1 MVEKGS
7 IIVDVIP
14 RRLGPWGW
22 PNAAGISGRMSLE
35 RVAECR
41 RNQWPNAV
49 GISGRMGLEYAL
61 ITEKFIWAESLR
73 QESRVS
79 WETHFRKVEDR
90 LDRAFNLM
98 DSMDRRV
105 TTIEICLRRAPC
117 GQILDSDIPV
127 EQCHSALESLSEV
140 PLKFRRRREDP

>member
-22 PNAAGISGRMSLE
+22 PNAAGISGRMALE

-41 RNQWPNAV
+41 RNQRPNVRRNRWPNAV

-61 ITEKFIWAESLR
+61 YQLCAT
-73 QESRVS
+73 
-79 WETHFRKVEDR
+79 
-90 LDRAFNLM
+90 
-98 DSMDRRV
+98 RR
-105 TTIEICLRRAPC
+105 RFAR
-117 GQILDSDIPV
+117 
-127 EQCHSALESLSEV
+127 SLSDMGTR
-140 PLKFRRRREDP
+140 FG

>member
-1 MVEKGS
+1 MNPEVFSAESIKLAVTIIGGLVAGGWAILRMTTNALEKQQEAN
-7 IIVDVIP
+7 
-14 RRLGPWGW
+14 RK
-22 PNAAGISGRMSLE
+22 
-35 RVAECR
+35 
-41 RNQWPNAV
+41 
-49 GISGRMGLEYAL
+49 L

-73 QESRVS
+73 QESRAS

-127 EQCHSALESLSEV
+127 DQCHSTLESLSEV

>member
-1 MVEKGS
+1 MNPIE
-7 IIVDVIP
+7 VISAETIQ
-14 RRLGPWGW
+14 L
-22 PNAAGISGRMSLE
+22 ALTVISGVVMGGWAILKMTSNALE
-35 RVAECR
+35 KQQDANRK
-41 RNQWPNAV
+41 
-49 GISGRMGLEYAL
+49 L

-73 QESRVS
+73 QESRDR
-79 WETHFRKVEDR
+79 WEQHFRKVEDR

-127 EQCHSALESLSEV
+127 EQCHSALESLSDL

>member
-1 MVEKGS
+1 MNPEVFSAES
-7 IIVDVIP
+7 IKLTLSVVTAIVA
-14 RRLGPWGW
+14 GGW
-22 PNAAGISGRMSLE
+22 AILRMTTSALE
-35 RVAECR
+35 RQQEANR
-41 RNQWPNAV
+41 K
-49 GISGRMGLEYAL
+49 L

-73 QESRVS
+73 QESRDR

-117 GQILDSDIPV
+117 GQILETDIPV
-127 EQCHSALESLSEV
+127 EQCHSALEQIIGD
-140 PLKFRRRREDP
+140 PLKFRRRHDDP

>member
-1 MVEKGS
+1 MSSAEVFSVETIKLAVT
-7 IIVDVIP
+7 II
-14 RRLGPWGW
+14 
-22 PNAAGISGRMSLE
+22 AG
-35 RVAECR
+35 
-41 RNQWPNAV
+41 
-49 GISGRMGLEYAL
+49 L
-61 ITEKFIWAESLR
+61 ITGGWAILRLLTGALEKQQEANRKLITDKFIWAESLR

-127 EQCHSALESLSEV
+127 EQCHSALEQITEL

>member
-1 MVEKGS
+1 MNPEVFSAES
-7 IIVDVIP
+7 IKLAVTII
-14 RRLGPWGW
+14 
-22 PNAAGISGRMSLE
+22 AG
-35 RVAECR
+35 
-41 RNQWPNAV
+41 
-49 GISGRMGLEYAL
+49 L
-61 ITEKFIWAESLR
+61 ITGGWAILRLLTGALEKQQEANRKLITDKFIWAESLR

-140 PLKFRRRREDP
+140 PLRFRRRREDP